1 MTDEEIVLLLNKGSV
16 GAFNMAYNRY
26 VKRIYAYCL
35 PYLKSR
41 ELTEEVVQDV
51 FVNIW
56 RYRTKID
63 PQRSFSTLI
72 YNVARRLCI
81 NAMRSIVNG
90 PIYEDYLLYRNNLI
104 QTDSSS
110 LEYSELRRRVMT
122 LASRLPRT
130 QRRVFMLSRVKNRGN
145 QEIATELHIS
155 EKTVSNQL
163 SLALKSL
170 RQSLSLQAADSK
182 IIVFA
187 IFFISL
193 TLL

>member
-1 MTDEEIVLLLNKGSV
+1 
-16 GAFNMAYNRY
+16 MAYNRY